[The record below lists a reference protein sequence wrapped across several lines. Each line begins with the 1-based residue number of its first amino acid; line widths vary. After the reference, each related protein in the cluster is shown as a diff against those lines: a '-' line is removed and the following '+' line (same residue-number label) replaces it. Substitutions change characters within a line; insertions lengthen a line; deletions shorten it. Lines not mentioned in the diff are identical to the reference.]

1 MPSPLQHIQG
11 LIKAVGVVSALNILA
26 RRTAGLARPTAVRLR
41 DASRD
46 KVMVRPTQSDLFAA
60 AQVFGWEDYQLSN
73 SVIERLNNLAKS
85 WRAAGDVPVII
96 DGGSNVGYASVYFAN
111 RFPEALVLAIEPDP
125 DNFAMLQQNI
135 SQHENIRP
143 MHGALWHDESGV
155 ELKREA
161 SGGWSTSTIP
171 SRNNGGIPSWR
182 IEALLRQ
189 VPRSRVLILKLDI
202 EGAER
207 QVCDASPQ
215 TIRTAPCVIVEPH
228 DYDRVGRGCLTP
240 LFKAI
245 SGKEVDTLVQ
255 GDALV
260 FLDSS
265 LSSPA
270 GNLKT
275 LPEYDTT
282 LRVVSGL

>member
-1 MPSPLQHIQG
+1 MPSPFQHVEG

-26 RRTAGLARPTAVRLR
+26 RRAAGLARPIMARLR

-60 AQVFGWEDYQLSN
+60 AQVFGWEDYQLS
-73 SVIERLNNLAKS
+73 SRVIKRLTDVARS

-96 DGGSNVGYASVYFAN
+96 DGGGNVGYASVYFAN
-111 RFPEALVLAIEPDP
+111 RFPEAVVLAIEPDP
-125 DNFAMLQQNI
+125 DNFAMLQQNTA
-135 SQHENIRP
+135 QHENIRP
-143 MHGALWHDESGV
+143 VYGALWQDESGV
-155 ELKREA
+155 DLRREA
-161 SGGWSTSTIP
+161 SGGWSTSTVP

-182 IEALLRQ
+182 IEKLLRQ
-189 VPRSRVLILKLDI
+189 IPRSRILILKLDI

-215 TIRTAPCVIVEPH
+215 IVRSVPCVIVEPH
-228 DYDRVGRGCLTP
+228 DYDRVGGGCLTP
-240 LFKAI
+240 LYRAI

-255 GDALV
+255 GDVLV

-265 LSSPA
+265 LCSPV
-270 GNLKT
+270 GNRET
-275 LPEYDTT
+275 LPARDAMVGV
-282 LRVVSGL
+282 LSA